1 MFGRLTWSAIPFDQP
16 IVMGTCATVGMVLLT
31 VFLLVTFKGGWP
43 YLWRE
48 WITSV
53 DHKRIGAMY
62 MILGL
67 VMLVRGFSDAIM
79 MRTQLALAAG
89 HAQGYLPPEHYD
101 QIFSAHGTIMI
112 FFVAMPFVVGLMNFA
127 VPLQLGVRD
136 VAFPKLNSV
145 SFWLTA
151 SGVLLVNLSLFVGEF
166 ARTGWLAYPPLSEL
180 AYSPGVGVDYYLW
193 SLQLSGMGTLLAG
206 INLTTTILKL
216 RAPGM
221 GYSRMPIFCWTAL
234 ASNLLIVAAFPVLT
248 ATFAMLLLDRYCD
261 FHFFTNELGGNPM
274 MYVNLIWIWGHPEVY
289 ILILPAFGVF
299 SEVVATF
306 SGKPLFGYR
315 SMVLA
320 TMVICVLSF
329 MVWLHHFFT
338 MGAGADVNGFFGI
351 MTMII
356 AVPTG
361 VKVFNWLFTLY
372 GGRIQYTVPV
382 YWAIG
387 FIVTFVIGGMTGVLM
402 AIPPADFVLHN
413 SLFLIAH
420 FHNVA
425 IGGVVFGAMAGY
437 TYWFPKAFG
446 FTLNE
451 RIGKAVFWC
460 WFIGFYLA
468 FMPLYALG
476 LMGATRR
483 MQHYPDTHWQPLMLV
498 ALAGAVVIL
507 LGIALTALQ
516 LVVSIRQRR
525 VHPDRTGDPW
535 NGRTL
540 EWSVSSPP
548 PAWNFTHM
556 PNVEHT
562 DAYWHMKEE
571 GVAATTPPDTFADLH
586 VPRGSPVG
594 IFLAFFAVILGF
606 ALIWRIDWLAG
617 VGLIGA
623 VVVVLREAWKTDLEV
638 RVPAEEVAAFEHAHA
653 TRVSGTSGGAF
664 GPKVVPSGERP

>member
-1 MFGRLTWSAIPFDQP
+1 MGRLTWAAIPFEQP
-16 IVMGTCATVGMVLLT
+16 VVMIASGTVGFVIFCVLA
-31 VFLLVTFKGGWP
+31 LVTVKGWWP

-53 DHKRIGAMY
+53 DHKRIGVMY
-62 MILGL
+62 IGLAL
-67 VMLVRGFSDAIM
+67 VMLLRGFADALM
-79 MRTQLALAAG
+79 MRPQLALAPCGAAG
-89 HAQGYLPPEHYD
+89 LLPPEHYD

-112 FFVAMPFVVGLMNFA
+112 FFVGMPFVIGLMSFV

-136 VAFPKLNSV
+136 VAFPVLNSV

-151 SGVLLVNLSLFVGEF
+151 SGVLLVNLSLVIGEF
-166 ARTGWLAYPPLSEL
+166 ARTGWLAYPPLSEI

-193 SLQLSGMGTLLAG
+193 SLQISGLGTLLSG

-221 GYSRMPIFCWTAL
+221 GYTRMPIFCWTAL
-234 ASNLLIVAAFPVLT
+234 ASNLLIVAAFPILT
-248 ATFAMLLLDRYCD
+248 ATFAMLLLDRYLD
-261 FHFFTNELGGNPM
+261 FHFFTNDAGGNPM
-274 MYVNLIWIWGHPEVY
+274 MYINLIWAWGHPEVY

-338 MGAGADVNGFFGI
+338 MGAGANVNAFFGI

-372 GGRIQYTVPV
+372 GGRIRFTVPV
-382 YWAIG
+382 YWALG
-387 FIVTFVIGGMTGVLM
+387 FMVTFVIGGMHGGLM
-402 AIPPADFVLHN
+402 AIPPAHFVLHN
-413 SLFLIAH
+413 SLFLVAH

-425 IGGVVFGAMAGY
+425 IGGVVFGVLAGY

-446 FTLNE
+446 FTLDE
-451 RIGKAVFWC
+451 RLGKAIFWC
-460 WFIGFYLA
+460 CFIGFYLA
-468 FMPLYALG
+468 FMPLYVLG

-483 MQHYPDTHWQPLMLV
+483 MQHYSNTHWQPLMLV
-498 ALAGAVVIL
+498 ALAGAILIL
-507 LGIALTALQ
+507 LGIALTVVQ
-516 LVVSIRQRR
+516 LAVSIRRR
-525 VHPDRTGDPW
+525 ELNRDVTGDPW

-540 EWSVSSPP
+540 EWSTPSPP
-548 PAWNFTHM
+548 PAWNFSHL
-556 PNVEHT
+556 PRVDGA
-562 DAYWHMKEE
+562 DAFWAMKQQR
-571 GVAATTPPDTFADLH
+571 GTAQDRNLKRTYQTIH
-586 VPRGSPVG
+586 IPRNNPTG
-594 IFLAFFAVILGF
+594 FYLAFFAVLLGF
-606 ALIWRIDWLAG
+606 SLIWRIWWGAG
-617 VGLIGA
+617 LGLLGGIAVGLIQAWRTDGEIA
-623 VVVVLREAWKTDLEV
+623 VS
-638 RVPAEEVAAFEHAHA
+638 AEQVAALEGLH
-653 TRVSGTSGGAF
+653 GA
-664 GPKVVPSGERP
+664 KEAAV